1 MGPFPSPM
9 QDLCEKNIFLQ
20 CSLRWT
26 FLALTLSDF
35 VWCEPGWPQMFCA
48 AAQMVNSGVTTRTAS
63 VINAQLSLPTNF
75 NYFIYNL
82 QLHYLLPAHGD
93 GAPV

>member
-1 MGPFPSPM
+1 MAA
-9 QDLCEKNIFLQ
+9 
-20 CSLRWT
+20 W
-26 FLALTLSDF
+26 LTLSDF
-35 VWCEPGWPQMFCA
+35 VWRGAGWLEMSGG
-48 AAQMVNSGVTTRTAS
+48 AQMVNSGVTTRTAS